1 LEDLTERVV
10 LLAGDVRVDLLEDAR
25 EKLTGRLLG
34 GDVRVDLLE
43 DAREKLT
50 GRSRRKWVLIIITFL
65 VGAVFA
71 TVVIERIFHRVTET
85 SERSDE
91 VAVAPGL
98 SATSES
104 R

>member
-1 LEDLTERVV
+1 VALLRSRHSESTLEDLTERVV
-10 LLAGDVRVDLLEDAR
+10 
-25 EKLTGRLLG
+25 LLG

-50 GRSRRKWVLIIITFL
+50 GRSRRKWALIMIAFL
-65 VGAVFA
+65 VGAGFA
-71 TVVIERIFHRVTET
+71 TVAIERIFHRVTET
-85 SERSDE
+85 NERSDE
-91 VAVAPGL
+91 VAAAPSL